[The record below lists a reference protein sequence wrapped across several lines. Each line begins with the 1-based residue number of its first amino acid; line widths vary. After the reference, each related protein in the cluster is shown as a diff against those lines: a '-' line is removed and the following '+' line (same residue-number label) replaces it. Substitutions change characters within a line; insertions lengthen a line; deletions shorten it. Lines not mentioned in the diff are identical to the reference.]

1 MPKYTFE
8 NTQTGEIYEDFMTI
22 SSMETLLAENPHIRQ
37 VPGAPQIVSGV
48 ASARNK
54 PDSGFRDLLKTI
66 KKNNP
71 RSTVNTF

>member
-1 MPKYTFE
+1 MPKYIFE
-8 NTQTGEIYEDFMTI
+8 NIQTGETYEDFMTI

-48 ASARNK
+48 SAGNNK

-71 RSTVNTF
+71 KSNINTF

>member
-22 SSMETLLAENPHIRQ
+22 SSMEELLENNPHIRQ
-37 VPGAPQIVSGV
+37 VPAAPQIVSGV
-48 ASARNK
+48 ASARSK

-71 RSTVNTF
+71 KSTVNTF